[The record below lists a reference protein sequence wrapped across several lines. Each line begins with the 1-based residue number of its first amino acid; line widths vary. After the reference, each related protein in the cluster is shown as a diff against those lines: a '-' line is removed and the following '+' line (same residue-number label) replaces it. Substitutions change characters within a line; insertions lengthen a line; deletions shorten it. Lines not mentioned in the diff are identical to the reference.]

1 MSQFFCSVNY
11 VPEPAMS
18 LAQLI
23 SPAQLH
29 ARQTQANLV
38 LLDCRF
44 ALDDPAYGL
53 RSYGEGHIAGAQF
66 ADLETALSGPVQKG
80 HTGRHPLPE
89 PVKLLEQL
97 RAWGINHDSDIVLY
111 DDGPGAFAARAWWLL
126 TWLGKRDRVF
136 LLDGG
141 LKAWREA
148 GLSLTNTASPATPGH
163 FTGQPDPQLL
173 LTATQLQQRLSDP
186 QLTLLDAR
194 AAPRFRGEVEP
205 LDPVAGHIPGAQCAV
220 FTDNLDASGR
230 FLPAAQLQQR
240 FASLLDNRPSSEL
253 VAYCG
258 SGVTACHN
266 LFALCLSG
274 YPLAPLY
281 AGSWSE
287 WITDA
292 QRPVAIGD

>member
-1 MSQFFCSVNY
+1 
-11 VPEPAMS
+11 MS
-18 LAQLI
+18 LAQLL

-29 ARQTQANLV
+29 ARQAQPKLV

-44 ALDDPAYGL
+44 ALDDPAYGQ
-53 RSYGEGHIAGAQF
+53 RSYGEGHIPGAQF
-66 ADLETALSGPVQKG
+66 ADLESDLSGTVQKG
-80 HTGRHPLPE
+80 RTGRHPLPE
-89 PVKLLEQL
+89 SIKLIERL
-97 RAWGINHDSDIVLY
+97 RAWGVNNDSDIVLY

-126 TWLGKRDRVF
+126 AWLGKRDGVF

-148 GLSLTNTASPATPGH
+148 GLNLTNTASTPAAGN
-163 FTGQPDPQLL
+163 FSGQPDPQLL
-173 LTATQLQQRLSDP
+173 LTAAQLQQRLGDP
-186 QLTLLDAR
+186 QLCLLDAR
-194 AAPRFRGEVEP
+194 ALPRFRGEVEP

-220 FTDNLDASGR
+220 FTDNLDGNGR
-230 FLPAAQLQQR
+230 FLPTAQLQQR
-240 FASLLDNRPSSEL
+240 FAAQLGSRPASGL

-266 LFALCLSG
+266 LFALCLGG

-287 WITDA
+287 WITDP
-292 QRPVAIGD
+292 QRPVALGDQ

>member
-1 MSQFFCSVNY
+1 M
-11 VPEPAMS
+11 PI
-18 LAQLI
+18 AQLL
-23 SPAQLH
+23 SPQQLTE
-29 ARQTQANLV
+29 RLQQPGLV

-53 RSYGEGHIAGAQF
+53 RSYNAGHIAGAQF
-66 ADLETALSGPVQKG
+66 ADLERDLSAPVRKG
-80 HTGRHPLPE
+80 ITGRHPLPSSAT
-89 PVKLLEQL
+89 LIATLQ
-97 RAWGINHDSDIVLY
+97 AWGINNDSQIVLY

-126 TWLGKRDRVF
+126 AWLGKQDNVW

-141 LKAWREA
+141 LQAWNAA
-148 GLSLTNTASPATPGH
+148 GLPLTAASASPQPGN
-163 FTGQPDPQLL
+163 FSGQPQPALVLD
-173 LTATQLQQRLSDP
+173 ASQLQQRLNST

-194 AAPRFRGEVEP
+194 AQPRFRGEVEP

-220 FTDNLDASGR
+220 FTDNLASNGC
-230 FLPAAQLQQR
+230 FLPAPKLQQR
-240 FASLLDNRPSSEL
+240 FAALLGSRPASDL

-266 LFALCLSG
+266 LFALCLAG

-287 WITDA
+287 WITDP
-292 QRPVAIGD
+292 QRPVATGD

>member
-1 MSQFFCSVNY
+1 M
-11 VPEPAMS
+11 PI
-18 LAQLI
+18 AQLL
-23 SPAQLH
+23 SPQQL
-29 ARQTQANLV
+29 AERLQQPGLV

-53 RSYGEGHIAGAQF
+53 RSYNAGHIAGAQF
-66 ADLETALSGPVQKG
+66 ADLERDLSAPLRKG
-80 HTGRHPLPE
+80 ITGRHPLPASD
-89 PVKLLEQL
+89 VLIATLQ
-97 RAWGINHDSDIVLY
+97 AWGINKDSQIVLY

-126 TWLGKRDRVF
+126 AWLGKQDNVW

-141 LKAWREA
+141 LQAWNAA
-148 GLSLTNTASPATPGH
+148 GLPLTDASSSPQPGN
-163 FTGQPDPQLL
+163 FRGQPQAALVLD
-173 LTATQLQQRLSDP
+173 ASQLQQRLNST

-194 AAPRFRGEVEP
+194 AQPRFRGEVEP

-220 FTDNLDASGR
+220 FTDNLASNGS
-230 FLPAAQLQQR
+230 FLPAPQLQQR
-240 FASLLDNRPSSEL
+240 FAALLGSRPASDL

-266 LFALCLSG
+266 LFALCLAG

-287 WITDA
+287 WITDP
-292 QRPVAIGD
+292 QRPVATGD